1 MMLEICIDSIESAII
16 ASKCGAHRLEV
27 CSSLVTGGITPH
39 IPFIKT
45 IKKYTDIPLNIL
57 IRPRHGDFLY
67 SKYEVEQM
75 KLYIQ
80 TLASEKLAHG
90 IVIGALTKDGDLDKD
105 MMKQL
110 IDCSGGMYVT
120 CHRAFDMV
128 RDQRKALSDLIDLKV
143 NCVLTSGGLDSAIN
157 GIENIKELKSLADGK
172 IDIMPG
178 AGINLDNF
186 TQIKEAINPN
196 FIHLSAKETL
206 KSSMLYRNENLSM
219 GQSTIDEFSIFR
231 TSESSLNKIVQLN
244 KK

>member
-1 MMLEICIDSIESAII
+1 MLEICIDSIESAII
-16 ASKCGAHRLEV
+16 ASKCGADRLEV

-45 IKKYTDIPLNIL
+45 LKKYTDIPLNIL

-75 KLYIQ
+75 KLYIK
-80 TLASEKLAHG
+80 TLANEKLAHG
-90 IVIGALTKDGDLDKD
+90 IIIGALTKDGDLDID
-105 MMKQL
+105 VMKQL
-110 IDCSGGMYVT
+110 IDSSGGMYVT

-128 RDQRKALSDLIDLKV
+128 RDQNKALIDLIDLKV
-143 NCVLTSGGLDSAIN
+143 NCVLTSGGLDSAIK
-157 GIENIKELKSLADGK
+157 GIENIKELTTLADGK

-186 TQIKEAINPN
+186 LEIKKNINPKY
-196 FIHLSAKETL
+196 IHLSAKETL

-231 TSESSLNKIVQLN
+231 TSESTLKQIVKLNSK
-244 KK
+244 